1 MESSFSTAV
10 HYKRRPAM
18 HSFRSQ
24 FPRINI
30 FLFTM
35 LILFLITAARDP
47 QWARASAAVQCAAMT
62 IGPPTLPDG
71 EIGASYAQNLTTMA
85 GKSPHTYSISSGALP
100 PGLSLSSG
108 GAISGTPTTAG
119 SFIFTVHSKD
129 ANNCSTFKLYT
140 IDINAPCPTITINPP
155 GILTGRIGLAY
166 SWNFNATGGQTPYT
180 FAITS
185 GALPP
190 GLTLSPG
197 EISGTPTTAGSYTF
211 TLRATDA
218 NGCRGRR
225 DYTLTV
231 ACPVITVN
239 PATLPAGTNGAPY
252 NQTITA
258 TGGVGPYSFTISSG
272 TLPPGFSLASNGNLT
287 GSPTTPGTYNFSV
300 RATD

>member
-1 MESSFSTAV
+1 
-10 HYKRRPAM
+10 
-18 HSFRSQ
+18 
-24 FPRINI
+24 
-30 FLFTM
+30 
-35 LILFLITAARDP
+35 
-47 QWARASAAVQCAAMT
+47 
-62 IGPPTLPDG
+62 
-71 EIGASYAQNLTTMA
+71 
-85 GKSPHTYSISSGALP
+85 
-100 PGLSLSSG
+100 
-108 GAISGTPTTAG
+108 PTTAG

-129 ANNCSTFKLYT
+129 ASNCSTFKLYT
-140 IDINAPCPTITINPP
+140 IDIAVPCPTITINPP

-211 TLRATDA
+211 PLRATDA
-218 NGCRGRR
+218 NGCRSRR

-272 TLPPGFSLASNGNLT
+272 TLPTGFSLASNGSLT
-287 GSPTTPGTYNFSV
+287 GTTTAAGDYNFSI
-300 RATD
+300 RATDANGCFAQRAYPLTINPICSPITVAPATLPVGQVGRSYSQTFSATGGTAPYTFSITTGSLPPGLSLAANGNLSGTPTTAG